1 MGILFGLFLF
11 ANSGSAIAAEA
22 IVPRCDKVAAEF
34 RELEKLS
41 PKACEESK
49 KVHKQFVDNY
59 PLVIQHCRRLEA
71 RVNAGATKLKLGTE
85 NEMLA
90 EASSIRQADLQER
103 FTLTEK
109 VAHELLLTPIDTDS
123 PARPPMM
130 VADDC
135 RNELDDYA
143 KVRRIVLTAFSRF
156 FQQIDLHDE
165 SLFPQASER
174 ALKPGTEAAPEP
186 GR

>member
-1 MGILFGLFLF
+1 MGISFSLLLL
-11 ANSGSAIAAEA
+11 ALSGAAQAAETVVA
-22 IVPRCDKVAAEF
+22 RCDKVSSEF

-49 KVHKQFVDNY
+49 KVHKQFLDNF
-59 PLVIQHCRRLEA
+59 PVVIQHCRRLEA
-71 RVNAGATKLKLGTE
+71 RANGGPTKLTLGTE

-103 FTLTEK
+103 FTLTDR

-123 PARPPMM
+123 PARPPLM

-135 RNELDDYA
+135 RNELDEYA

-165 SLFPQASER
+165 TLFPQASER
-174 ALKPGTEAAPEP
+174 ALKPGTAAAPEP